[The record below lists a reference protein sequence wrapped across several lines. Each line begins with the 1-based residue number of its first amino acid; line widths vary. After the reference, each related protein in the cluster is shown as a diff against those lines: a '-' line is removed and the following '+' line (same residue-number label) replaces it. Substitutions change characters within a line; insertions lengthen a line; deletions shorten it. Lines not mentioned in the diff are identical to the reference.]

1 MARPKE
7 FDEAAALDA
16 AIHVFREQGY
26 AAASLSELTARMGIG
41 RPSLYATFGDKRH
54 LFLAALARDG
64 ADTLAA
70 LGSALGAEP
79 SARAA
84 LRTVFEEFVTQ
95 AEAGTGTHGDL
106 CVNTLAEFGSRDS
119 EIAERLRRHQAAVEA
134 LFHETLARGRAHGE
148 FWDSLDLTATAR
160 FLAATRTSLLLLLK
174 LRPAPTA
181 VRDVVTTA
189 LKALEM

>member
-7 FDEAAALDA
+7 FDETAALEA

-26 AAASLSELTARMGIG
+26 AAASLSDLTARMGIG

-54 LFLAALARDG
+54 LFLAALARDE

-70 LGSALGAEP
+70 LAHALGAEP

-84 LRTVFEEFVTQ
+84 LHTVFEGFVTQ
-95 AEAGTGTHGDL
+95 AEAGTGIHGCL
-106 CVNTLAEFGSRDS
+106 YVNSLSEFGSCDP

-134 LFHETLARGRAHGE
+134 LFHETLARGREHGE
-148 FWDSLDLTATAR
+148 FWDSLELAATAR
-160 FLAATRTSLLLLLK
+160 FLAALQVSLLLLLK
-174 LRPAPTA
+174 LSPSPDA
-181 VRDVVTTA
+181 VRGIVSTA
-189 LKALEM
+189 LHALEA